1 MANIPSDTELEQE
14 DDAAFEFTTHEE
26 LITCSYF
33 AISAVS
39 DLDTGIMSKID
50 AIMIK
55 RIMRKSLKLIDK
67 CIGELYEVEFEQ
79 DEED

>member
-1 MANIPSDTELEQE
+1 MSEETELPE
-14 DDAAFEFTTHEE
+14 DEGVFEFTTHSE

-33 AISAVS
+33 AIAAVS
-39 DLDTGIMSKID
+39 DLDTAMMAKVD

-67 CIGELYEVEFEQ
+67 CIGELYDVEFEP
-79 DEED
+79 DEEE

>member
-1 MANIPSDTELEQE
+1 MANIPPDTEVELE
-14 DDAAFEFTTHEE
+14 DDAEFEFTTHEE

-39 DLDTGIMSKID
+39 DLDTGMMSKID

-55 RIMRKSLKLIDK
+55 RIIRKSLRLIDK